1 MGLGDELFN
10 AAGSPFKKVAKAA
23 ALILAV
29 VAVFDQPLFDNWMM
43 DFVNT
48 ETPHYMH
55 VIEHALQGV
64 TPHLAPGST
73 QPAPSFSWT
82 VATSTTSTT
91 TTTTRP

>member
-23 ALILAV
+23 ALTLAV

-48 ETPHYMH
+48 EAPHYLQL
-55 VIEHALQGV
+55 IEKAMEGV
-64 TPHLAPGST
+64 TPHLEPRSA
-73 QPAPSFSWT
+73 QPVPSFSWT
-82 VATSTTSTT
+82 MAATT
-91 TTTTRP
+91 TTTPTPRR